1 MRHFR
6 AVGVGRLGHCSPRA
20 GPQGGRSGCRLFGCS
35 GFPPHPLVPRR
46 GGGGKLGLG
55 FGGMHLQ
62 IESGPSAA
70 ARDRPY
76 PDWRDGCGSRG
87 WLTAGQ
93 VGCIPVVSNVFSTS
107 SPLSASD
114 RIWTGLAISDQS
126 GCPSI
131 DTLPRM
137 RPVSPRA
144 RAVRSVIFQILRS
157 MSHFAPIAWACVRTV
172 RSPNPMLT

>member
-1 MRHFR
+1 MSGITVFVVPTW
-6 AVGVGRLGHCSPRA
+6 AVW
-20 GPQGGRSGCRLFGCS
+20 LFGILATLKIAQN
-35 GFPPHPLVPRR
+35 FWHIARLR
-46 GGGGKLGLG
+46 KL
-55 FGGMHLQ
+55 
-62 IESGPSAA
+62 
-70 ARDRPY
+70 DRLKTP
-76 PDWRDGCGSRG
+76 
-87 WLTAGQ
+87 
-93 VGCIPVVSNVFSTS
+93 NVFSTS